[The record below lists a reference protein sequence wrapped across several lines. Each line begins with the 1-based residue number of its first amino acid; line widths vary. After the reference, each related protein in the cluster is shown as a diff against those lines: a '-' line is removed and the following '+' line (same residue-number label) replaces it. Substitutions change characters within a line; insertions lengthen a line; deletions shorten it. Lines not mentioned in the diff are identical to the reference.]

1 MSPRPTATVWL
12 PLLVI
17 ALGVVVAV
25 NVNVVVGMWT
35 LAAFALGGA
44 VIRATGWFGGGLRI
58 RRRVVDT
65 TFLVLI
71 AAAITFV
78 ATSGVLD

>member
-1 MSPRPTATVWL
+1 
-12 PLLVI
+12 
-17 ALGVVVAV
+17 
-25 NVNVVVGMWT
+25 MWT